1 MTQSNVILEIFLTIC
16 VLHGF
21 IANSRNSRALRPTL
35 QASSSI
41 GEGRVKHTMYMSV
54 KAREVPGN
62 APGEP
67 EVQNDRVND
76 CILLSIALIL
86 ASVCP
91 QGYGGTEV
99 KTHDVGARKPK
110 TARVRN
116 EPKEGRERVTQLH
129 Q

>member
-1 MTQSNVILEIFLTIC
+1 
-16 VLHGF
+16 
-21 IANSRNSRALRPTL
+21 
-35 QASSSI
+35 
-41 GEGRVKHTMYMSV
+41 MYMSI

-99 KTHDVGARKPK
+99 KTRCRGTKAKNCEGAKR
-110 TARVRN
+110 TQ
-116 EPKEGRERVTQLH
+116 GR
-129 Q
+129 